1 MACKM
6 AYGLQIWRATENLP
20 MKILDPPKF
29 FYMNSDSAENMKK
42 LFARIKH
49 VKTYFY
55 FQNETSRD
63 YEIFERIFLEMPE
76 RKRRAV
82 TATKDPELMEKL
94 KNYVDYK

>member
-1 MACKM
+1 MD
-6 AYGLQIWRATENLP
+6 E
-20 MKILDPPKF
+20 
-29 FYMNSDSAENMKK
+29 

-55 FQNETSRD
+55 FQMNYTSRD
-63 YEIFERIFLEMPE
+63 FEIFERIYQEMPE